1 MKIKPYTRILVIFI
15 FILSMTVSA
24 QEDFKSYRG
33 FVINELTEEPI
44 TAAKVEVENHDFST
58 VTNKEGEFTLKI
70 PRKLTNAVITI
81 SYLGYE
87 NKSLHLR
94 NFNEERTRIELLEF
108 SEKLSEVNLYQIK
121 DALSL
126 VKNCFS
132 KRGENYMDNS
142 RVMTGFYRETI
153 QRGRRNVSLS
163 EAVVKIHKEPYT
175 SNKKD
180 RVSIFKAR
188 KNTDYSRL
196 DTLALKLR
204 GGPYS
209 SLYLD
214 VMEYPEFLFEDE
226 QLSNYTFSLDEPT
239 SINNRYVHQINFE
252 ENVKN
257 NSWYSGTLY
266 IDAATSTLLKANYK
280 LNIENRKL
288 AAKMFVHRK
297 PRSVKVYPEQIEYK
311 VDYFEKNG
319 KWYYGHSSAMLEFVV
334 NWKKKLFNS
343 RFILNNEMIVTN
355 REETTKNNL
364 KKSNYIKPSIVM
376 ADDVSG
382 FRDSNFW
389 GSSNIIEPEKSIQ
402 NAIEK
407 IRKKLD

>member
-1 MKIKPYTRILVIFI
+1 
-15 FILSMTVSA
+15 
-24 QEDFKSYRG
+24 
-33 FVINELTEEPI
+33 
-44 TAAKVEVENHDFST
+44 
-58 VTNKEGEFTLKI
+58 
-70 PRKLTNAVITI
+70 
-81 SYLGYE
+81 
-87 NKSLHLR
+87 
-94 NFNEERTRIELLEF
+94 
-108 SEKLSEVNLYQIK
+108 
-121 DALSL
+121 
-126 VKNCFS
+126 
-132 KRGENYMDNS
+132 
-142 RVMTGFYRETI
+142 
-153 QRGRRNVSLS
+153 
-163 EAVVKIHKEPYT
+163 
-175 SNKKD
+175 
-180 RVSIFKAR
+180 
-188 KNTDYSRL
+188 
-196 DTLALKLR
+196 
-204 GGPYS
+204 
-209 SLYLD
+209 
-214 VMEYPEFLFEDE
+214 MEYPEFLFEDE

>member
-1 MKIKPYTRILVIFI
+1 MKTKPYTPIIVIFI

-44 TAAKVEVENHDFST
+44 TSAKVEVENHDFST
-58 VTNKEGEFTLKI
+58 VTNNEGEFTLKI

-94 NFNEERTRIELLEF
+94 NFNEERTRIELLES

-132 KRGENYMDNS
+132 KRGENYMNNS
-142 RVMTGFYRETI
+142 MVMTGFYRETI

-175 SNKKD
+175 SNKRD
-180 RVSIFKAR
+180 RISIFKAR

-257 NSWYSGTLY
+257 NSWYRGTLY

-297 PRSVKVYPEQIEYK
+297 PGSVKVYPEQIEYK

-343 RFILNNEMIVTN
+343 RFTLNNEMIVTN
-355 REETTKNNL
+355 REETAKSNL

-407 IRKKLD
+407 IKEKLD